1 VEHLHLTRTVAHP
14 TRGDIEVLRHPVTF
28 SETPTTIRSGPPLA
42 TAHTR
47 EVLGELGYTRDEI
60 DALATAGVV
69 QTSPDQQEQ
78 QQ

>member
-1 VEHLHLTRTVAHP
+1 VEHP

-28 SETPTTIRSGPPLA
+28 SDTPTTIRSGPPLA

-47 EVLGELGYTRDEI
+47 EVLGELGYTDDEI
-60 DALATAGVV
+60 DALAAAGAIDTG
-69 QTSPDQQEQ
+69 QHDQEQ